1 MVSRRLWNKVT
12 KMAEDRELAGQSN
25 FHGVDDVREMARHD
39 HMLDEVRK
47 FIPRKPG
54 KWMSTKQPS

>member
-1 MVSRRLWNKVT
+1 
-12 KMAEDRELAGQSN
+12 MAEDRELAGQSN

-54 KWMSTKQPS
+54 KWMVTKQPS